1 MFDNNGSIV
10 LILISVIIVIV
21 ITIAYLKYKQFT
33 IDLNK
38 LQDLIYTNTT
48 KINNISSILD
58 NITNYIN
65 NQNQSQNIYQN
76 TDKKID
82 VNLSNDKSINIVRDS
97 NGVSTKAVLIEKE
110 EMLSPIM
117 SEGENE
123 ITINADIDSDDSES
137 DSNND
142 INNES
147 DESRQVSDIHI
158 NDEMINGGGGESE
171 EDRGEIVDNENDE
184 VMVDDNLVNDILDGI
199 PNIINEDDDNLMN
212 LNEQIYMGEDV
223 TVEDVTVED
232 VTVEDVTVE
241 DVTVEDITVEDVT
254 VEDVTVE
261 DVTVEDVTVED
272 VTVED
277 VTVEDITVEDVT
289 VEDVT
294 GEISTNLGL
303 EDNGGEIVSD
313 IILGENEVI
322 NSVVNNITNNVI
334 ENNDNSKMDKSEIL
348 IFYMNKSVNELRD
361 ILKEKNLPTSGNKSK
376 LISRIIN
383 N

>member
-123 ITINADIDSDDSES
+123 ITINADIDSDVDIRDGSDS

-142 INNES
+142 IDNES

-158 NDEMINGGGGESE
+158 NDEMINGGGDESE
-171 EDRGEIVDNENDE
+171 EDKDEREDNTNDE
-184 VMVDDNLVNDILDGI
+184 VMVDDNLVNEILNGI

-212 LNEQIYMGEDV
+212 LNEQI
-223 TVEDVTVED
+223 
-232 VTVEDVTVE
+232 
-241 DVTVEDITVEDVT
+241 DI
-254 VEDVTVE
+254 
-261 DVTVEDVTVED
+261 
-272 VTVED
+272 
-277 VTVEDITVEDVT
+277 

-294 GEISTNLGL
+294 GEGVTGEGVTGEGVTGEGVTGEGVTGEGVTGEIFTNLGL

>member
-123 ITINADIDSDDSES
+123 ITINADIDSDVDIRDGGGSDS

-142 INNES
+142 IDNES

-171 EDRGEIVDNENDE
+171 EDKDEREDNTNDE
-184 VMVDDNLVNDILDGI
+184 VMVDDNLVNEILNGI
-199 PNIINEDDDNLMN
+199 PNIINEDSDN
-212 LNEQIYMGEDV
+212 LNEQIDIGEDV
-223 TVEDVTVED
+223 TVEDVTVE
-232 VTVEDVTVE
+232 V
-241 DVTVEDITVEDVT
+241 
-254 VEDVTVE
+254 
-261 DVTVEDVTVED
+261 
-272 VTVED
+272 
-277 VTVEDITVEDVT
+277 
-289 VEDVT
+289 
-294 GEISTNLGL
+294 STNLDL

-313 IILGENEVI
+313 ILLGENEVI

-334 ENNDNSKMDKSEIL
+334 ENNHNSKMDKSEIL

-361 ILKEKNLPTSGNKSK
+361 ILKEKDLPTSGNKSK

>member
-123 ITINADIDSDDSES
+123 ITINADIDSDVDIRDGGDSDS

-142 INNES
+142 IDNES

-171 EDRGEIVDNENDE
+171 EDKDEREDNTNDE
-184 VMVDDNLVNDILDGI
+184 VMVDDNLVNEILNGI
-199 PNIINEDDDNLMN
+199 PNIINEDSDN
-212 LNEQIYMGEDV
+212 LNEQIDIGEDV
-223 TVEDVTVED
+223 TVEDVTVE
-232 VTVEDVTVE
+232 V
-241 DVTVEDITVEDVT
+241 
-254 VEDVTVE
+254 
-261 DVTVEDVTVED
+261 
-272 VTVED
+272 
-277 VTVEDITVEDVT
+277 
-289 VEDVT
+289 
-294 GEISTNLGL
+294 STNLDL

-313 IILGENEVI
+313 ILLGENEVI

-334 ENNDNSKMDKSEIL
+334 ENNHNSKMDKSEIL

-361 ILKEKNLPTSGNKSK
+361 ILKEKDLPTSGNKSK

>member
-123 ITINADIDSDDSES
+123 ITINADIDSDVDIRDGGDSDS

-142 INNES
+142 IENES

-171 EDRGEIVDNENDE
+171 EDKGDIVDNENDE
-184 VMVDDNLVNDILDGI
+184 VIVDNNLVNDILNGI
-199 PNIINEDDDNLMN
+199 PNIINEDSDN
-212 LNEQIYMGEDV
+212 LNEQIDMGEDVTGEDVTGEDV
-223 TVEDVTVED
+223 TVEV
-232 VTVEDVTVE
+232 
-241 DVTVEDITVEDVT
+241 
-254 VEDVTVE
+254 
-261 DVTVEDVTVED
+261 
-272 VTVED
+272 
-277 VTVEDITVEDVT
+277 
-289 VEDVT
+289 
-294 GEISTNLGL
+294 STNLDL

-313 IILGENEVI
+313 ILLGENEVI

-334 ENNDNSKMDKSEIL
+334 ENNVNSKMDKSEIL

>member
-123 ITINADIDSDDSES
+123 ITINADIDSDVDIRDGGDSDS

-142 INNES
+142 IENDES
-147 DESRQVSDIHI
+147 GESRQVSDIHI

-171 EDRGEIVDNENDE
+171 EDKGDIVDNENDE
-184 VMVDDNLVNDILDGI
+184 VIVDNNLVNDILNGI

-212 LNEQIYMGEDV
+212 LNEQIDMGEDV
-223 TVEDVTVED
+223 TGEDVTGED
-232 VTVEDVTVE
+232 VTGEDVTGE
-241 DVTVEDITVEDVT
+241 DVTGEDVT
-254 VEDVTVE
+254 G
-261 DVTVEDVTVED
+261 
-272 VTVED
+272 
-277 VTVEDITVEDVT
+277 
-289 VEDVT
+289 EDVT

-313 IILGENEVI
+313 ILLGENEVI

-334 ENNDNSKMDKSEIL
+334 ENNVNSKMDKSEIL

-361 ILKEKNLPTSGNKSK
+361 ILKEKDLPTSGNKSK

>member
-123 ITINADIDSDDSES
+123 ITINADIDSDVDIRDGGDSDS

-142 INNES
+142 IDNES

-158 NDEMINGGGGESE
+158 NDEMSNGGGGESE
-171 EDRGEIVDNENDE
+171 EDK
-184 VMVDDNLVNDILDGI
+184 
-199 PNIINEDDDNLMN
+199 
-212 LNEQIYMGEDV
+212 GEDSRYMRKQV
-223 TVEDVTVED
+223 KSIGIDVM
-232 VTVEDVTVE
+232 
-241 DVTVEDITVEDVT
+241 
-254 VEDVTVE
+254 
-261 DVTVEDVTVED
+261 
-272 VTVED
+272 
-277 VTVEDITVEDVT
+277 
-289 VEDVT
+289 
-294 GEISTNLGL
+294 GF
-303 EDNGGEIVSD
+303 
-313 IILGENEVI
+313 
-322 NSVVNNITNNVI
+322 
-334 ENNDNSKMDKSEIL
+334 SK
-348 IFYMNKSVNELRD
+348 
-361 ILKEKNLPTSGNKSK
+361 
-376 LISRIIN
+376 
-383 N
+383 